1 MYKKFSYYSLE
12 SHVLLRVLLL
22 GEMQILV
29 RLRGVHWSSL
39 AAKGGSCEAASG
51 GRMQRAKNEYFK
63 LKY

>member
-1 MYKKFSYYSLE
+1 M
-12 SHVLLRVLLL
+12 LLRVLLL